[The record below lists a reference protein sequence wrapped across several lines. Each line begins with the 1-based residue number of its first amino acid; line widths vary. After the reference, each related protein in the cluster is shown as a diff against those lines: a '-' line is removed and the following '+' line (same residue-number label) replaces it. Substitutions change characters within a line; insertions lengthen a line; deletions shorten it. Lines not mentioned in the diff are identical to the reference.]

1 MPWWLLTLATLDGLS
16 IAWIDSRPG
25 WDDTGVTVGL
35 LVLSAGFWSLFARR
49 RAWAIALAVG
59 AWIPAAA
66 LAKGGDVR
74 FLAILIF
81 PAAGAY
87 AGGAIGRVIRGT
99 AAPDAATRA

>member
-1 MPWWLLTLATLDGLS
+1 MPWWLLSLATLDGLA

-66 LAKGGDVR
+66 LVKSGDVR
-74 FLAILIF
+74 FLAILLF
-81 PAAGAY
+81 PLAGAY
-87 AGGAIGRVIRGT
+87 AGGAIGSILRRST
-99 AAPDAATRA
+99 TPEPSA